1 MSSKQ
6 TPVPQAQLSSD
17 MFGMFGP
24 AMDYAID
31 AAQRTVLFWD
41 VMRQRGNQYREH
53 MAESVPNVLNYEAEL
68 IIDGRTLKRPVNYG
82 LVRIVPP
89 QGVTIDPRKRP
100 FMIIDP
106 RAGHGPGIGGFKA
119 DSEIGVI
126 FKAGHP
132 CYFVGFL
139 PEPMP
144 GQTIEDIGR
153 AEAIFLEKLTSLHPD
168 ADGKPAVIGNCQGG
182 WAVMMLAAMRPELF
196 GPIIIAGSPL
206 SYWGGVHGKNPMRY
220 SGGLLGG
227 SWLTALTSDL
237 GGGKFDGAWL
247 VKNFENLNP
256 ANTLWSKQY
265 NVYSNIDTE
274 APRYL
279 GFERY
284 WGGYVNLNAEEIQFI
299 VDELFVGNKL
309 AAGMIKTSDGAG
321 IDLRNIRS
329 PIVVFCSKGDN
340 ITPPQQALD
349 WILDLYDDV
358 DDIRS
363 YGQTIVY
370 TIHDNIGHLGIFV
383 AGGVAK
389 KEHSEFASNIDL
401 IDTLPPGLYEAIL
414 EPKTESISGADLVTG
429 DWLMRCEA
437 RTLDDIRALGCN
449 DAADERRFATAARIS
464 DINLALY
471 RTFAQPAVRALI
483 SAPLA
488 ETLHQLHPLRVQY
501 EMFSN
506 ANPLMAAV
514 EGMAEEARKTR
525 RPLAADN
532 PFVAL
537 QESVSK
543 QMVAA
548 LDGWRDF
555 IEAATERTFLTV
567 YGSPALQAAVGID
580 PADTR
585 PLRKSPKNAL
595 YQELVQKRIAELKS
609 HIPLGGLREAIARAL
624 IYVGLGRSSVDERG
638 FEAVRRLRGRYG
650 DIPLSE
656 FKTLIRDQYFM
667 LLIDKDASL
676 SAIPSMLPPDTETR
690 KKAFEVI
697 KEVMA
702 AVGELS
708 PEDEKRLSDIGLLFG
723 IGDGATVPFPHIRQ
737 AKAS

>member
-1 MSSKQ
+1 
-6 TPVPQAQLSSD
+6 
-17 MFGMFGP
+17 
-24 AMDYAID
+24 
-31 AAQRTVLFWD
+31 
-41 VMRQRGNQYREH
+41 
-53 MAESVPNVLNYEAEL
+53 
-68 IIDGRTLKRPVNYG
+68 
-82 LVRIVPP
+82 
-89 QGVTIDPRKRP
+89 
-100 FMIIDP
+100 
-106 RAGHGPGIGGFKA
+106 
-119 DSEIGVI
+119 
-126 FKAGHP
+126 
-132 CYFVGFL
+132 
-139 PEPMP
+139 
-144 GQTIEDIGR
+144 
-153 AEAIFLEKLTSLHPD
+153 
-168 ADGKPAVIGNCQGG
+168 
-182 WAVMMLAAMRPELF
+182 
-196 GPIIIAGSPL
+196 
-206 SYWGGVHGKNPMRY
+206 
-220 SGGLLGG
+220 
-227 SWLTALTSDL
+227 
-237 GGGKFDGAWL
+237 
-247 VKNFENLNP
+247 
-256 ANTLWSKQY
+256 
-265 NVYSNIDTE
+265 
-274 APRYL
+274 
-279 GFERY
+279 
-284 WGGYVNLNAEEIQFI
+284 
-299 VDELFVGNKL
+299 
-309 AAGMIKTSDGAG
+309 
-321 IDLRNIRS
+321 
-329 PIVVFCSKGDN
+329 
-340 ITPPQQALD
+340 
-349 WILDLYDDV
+349 
-358 DDIRS
+358 
-363 YGQTIVY
+363 VY

-624 IYVGLGRSSVDERG
+624 IYVGLGRGSVDERG
-638 FEAVRRLRGRYG
+638 FETVRRLRGRYG
-650 DIPLSE
+650 DIPLAE
-656 FKTLIRDQYFM
+656 FKSLIRDQYFM

-676 SAIPSMLPPDTETR
+676 SAIPSMLPSDTETR
-690 KKAFEVI
+690 KKAFDLI